1 MPEPNILVLQPGAR
15 LHYAAP
21 AALARAGLLRRLYTD
36 IHSERALLRFADQ
49 FVPGRLKPILV
60 KRILG
65 RKLPAEIHPR
75 MVKDY
80 PLWALT
86 GRRGKLGKGLTIDQ
100 VICRDVAKDARNGD
114 VVYTVLINS
123 DLDTLR
129 VLKRRGVKIVH
140 ECIIGPDV
148 GLWLRDER
156 SMFPGLERDD
166 TNVEEG
172 RARDR
177 EKYQLA
183 DLILA
188 PSNFTRDAI
197 LALGAHPE
205 KIKVVPYGID
215 EKWLAVRSTPEPG
228 RVLFVGSV
236 GLRKGTHYLAAAVR
250 LLRDEALE
258 FRVIG
263 PAPSELTTAS
273 VFQGPKYVGQVPR
286 SQIVEEYRRADVL
299 VLPTICDSFALVHL
313 EALACG
319 VPVVTTPNC
328 GSVVRDGL
336 DGFIVPIRNPPALA
350 EAISWI
356 VKNRAL
362 RARMSVNAKQ
372 RAGEYILPRYQDR
385 LIDALTPVIPR
396 LADHGLG

>member
-1 MPEPNILVLQPGAR
+1 MPEPNVLVLQPGAR

-36 IHSERALLRFADQ
+36 IHSERALLRLADQ
-49 FVPGRLKPILV
+49 VVPDRLKPKLV
-60 KRILG
+60 KRVLG
-65 RKLPAEIHPR
+65 RRLPPEINPR

-80 PLWALT
+80 LLPTLT
-86 GRRGKLGKGLTIDQ
+86 GRWGKLGNGLRIEQ
-100 VICRDVAKDARNGD
+100 VICRDVAKDARAGD
-114 VVYTVLINS
+114 VIYTVLINS

-129 VLKRRGVKIVH
+129 LLKPRGVKIVH

-148 GLWLRDER
+148 GLWLREER
-156 SMFPGLERDD
+156 SMFTGLEPDD
-166 TNVEEG
+166 IDVEEG
-172 RARDR
+172 RARDM
-177 EKYQLA
+177 EKYRLA

-197 LALGAHPE
+197 LSLGADPE
-205 KIKVVPYGID
+205 KIRVVPYGID
-215 EKWLAVRSTPEPG
+215 KKWLAITSTPEPG

-236 GLRKGTHYLAAAVR
+236 GLRKGNHYLAAAAR
-250 LLRDEALE
+250 LLREEALE
-258 FRVIG
+258 FRVVG
-263 PAPSELTTAS
+263 PASSELIAS
-273 VFQGPKYVGQVPR
+273 PAFQGPRYVGQVPR

-319 VPVVTTPNC
+319 VPVITTPNC

-336 DGFIVPIRNPPALA
+336 DGFIVPVRNPVALA
-350 EAISWI
+350 EAISLV

-362 RARMSVNAKQ
+362 RTRMSVNAKQ
-372 RAGEYILPRYQDR
+372 RASEYTLPRYQDR
-385 LIDALTPVIPR
+385 LINALPPAFR
-396 LADHGLG
+396 